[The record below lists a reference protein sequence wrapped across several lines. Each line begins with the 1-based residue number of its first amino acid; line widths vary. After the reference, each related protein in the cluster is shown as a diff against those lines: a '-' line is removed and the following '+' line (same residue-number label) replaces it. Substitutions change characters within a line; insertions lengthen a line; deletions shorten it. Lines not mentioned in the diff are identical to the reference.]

1 MRAIAALDTVDRS
14 EFVYLA
20 RFSSGF
26 VFERSLT
33 VFKTGLAPTQ
43 LMPLWI
49 CCFAKLRR
57 RAAIRAENF
66 PFRIPGGLRGQIQ
79 LVQDRTRRR
88 IARQLLGLHEIQGH
102 RFLTG
107 MGEEDSY
114 RSAGTVGKHLANAPI
129 RLLRMLYAIAFLV
142 LHGISLMSRRA

>member
-114 RSAGTVGKHLANAPI
+114 RCQYCRQAPSQCPNPTSSDALRD
-129 RLLRMLYAIAFLV
+129 RLSL